1 VITSDDPNTQALIS
15 AGAAD
20 TDRLIAAISSSGGMG
35 GISSMLG
42 GGKGVDGGLGAG
54 GIPNL
59 LGRQNGGLNSEGIPN
74 LLAAPDQGG
83 GGMFSG
89 ITDSLTK
96 TFSGL
101 FGDSGSITKLLGDF
115 GGGFMDIFGGIFD
128 SIMGALGGGG
138 GGDILGTVLSAVGG
152 IGGFF
157 ADGGLAG
164 QIKGAGTGKSDSIPA
179 MLSNGEFI
187 VNAKSTKENL
197 KLLTS
202 INSGRIK
209 KLADGGLSNFTPT
222 PVIPT
227 LSDSRTMMTPK
238 PLDTSKMNGGKA
250 SGNQIINMSFT
261 GDISRQTKAEVFKML
276 PDIANGI
283 NIHNKEKG
291 YKR

>member
-1 VITSDDPNTQALIS
+1 
-15 AGAAD
+15 
-20 TDRLIAAISSSGGMG
+20 MG

-42 GGKGVDGGLGAG
+42 GGGADGGLGAG

-59 LGRQNGGLNSEGIPN
+59 LGRRNGGLNSEGIPN

-83 GGMFSG
+83 DMFSG

-101 FGDSGSITKLLGDF
+101 FGDGGTITDLLGSF
-115 GGGFMDIFGGIFD
+115 GEGAGDMFSGLLDGL
-128 SIMGALGGGG
+128 MGMLGGGG
-138 GGDILGTVLSAVGG
+138 GGDILGTVMGALGG

-164 QIKGAGTGKSDSIPA
+164 QIKGAGTSRSDSIPA

-197 KLLTS
+197 KLLTN

-209 KLADGGLSNFTPT
+209 KLAEGGLSNFTPM
-222 PVIPT
+222 PIVPS
-227 LSDSRTMMTPK
+227 LGSSRTMMTPK
-238 PLDTSKMNGGKA
+238 PLDTSKINGGKA

-276 PDIANGI
+276 PDIANGV
-283 NIHNKEKG
+283 NVHNKEKG